1 MELLH
6 VLADLIECV
15 GVFGS
20 IFGGISLVIL
30 AGNKAKIDK
39 MRAEREIM
47 QQSLA
52 PRSELSSTDV
62 QGLKEQISEMQN
74 TSHQFDISFDAALS
88 RLEERV
94 SRVETKV
101 AASSSSTSQSEQY
114 QRTGQG

>member
-1 MELLH
+1 MEILH
-6 VLADLIECV
+6 GLSECLQAL
-15 GVFGS
+15 GF
-20 IFGGISLVIL
+20 FGGIGLIIL

-52 PRSELSSTDV
+52 PRGMNAPADL

-94 SRVETKV
+94 NRMEAK
-101 AASSSSTSQSEQY
+101 AAAVPTPALSSAQAEEA
-114 QRTGQG
+114 QRIGRH